1 MSSGPVAPAGWAPL
15 EVPAYLA
22 PLWGGGHAVVAA
34 ALGSYGGAGLG
45 ALLGLLRSR
54 GRWTRSRG
62 VRIALLAPEHMAPTP
77 ALAAE
82 AAAAVDAALFDP
94 AIVRRLLASGPGAEP
109 LSVLPVLRLGLWFP
123 IIWGLLLLLGS
134 GGRPLEVVVA
144 LWLIVGLPA
153 CAAWYRRRRLLALL
167 EAAEQARRALRELPS
182 VRVMH
187 HPGLAELRRVI
198 DAAADP
204 VRGYH
209 AAAERCV
216 AAGVPGLERFY
227 RELAQQAEAPEAAP
241 CADREALP
249 AGAPAEAAAPPV
261 EAASPEEGAA

>member
-1 MSSGPVAPAGWAPL
+1 MSSGPAAPAGWAPL

-22 PLWGGGHAVVAA
+22 PLWGGGHAVVAV
-34 ALGSYGGAGLG
+34 ALNAYGGAGLG
-45 ALLGLLRSR
+45 TLLGPLRARS
-54 GRWTRSRG
+54 RWTRSRG
-62 VRIALLAPEHMAPTP
+62 IRIALLAPEHVTPTP

-94 AIVRRLLASGPGAEP
+94 AIVRHLLASGPGAE
-109 LSVLPVLRLGLWFP
+109 LLRVLPILRLGLWFP
-123 IIWGLLLLLGS
+123 VFWGLLLLLGS

-144 LWLIVGLPA
+144 LWLILGLPA

-167 EAAEQARRALRELPS
+167 EAAEQARRALREGPP

-227 RELAQQAEAPEAAP
+227 RRLVEQAEPPEVAP
-241 CADREALP
+241 CSDQRVLP

-261 EAASPEEGAA
+261 EAASSEEGAA